1 MPVGSVTM
9 GGGGSAW
16 IELDD
21 IMSRAA
27 VSRTA
32 TALVVVVVLAA
43 LCQLL
48 VLCRKVVLK
57 LAAKANMVGWQSN
70 NDGPGLSPTKESPR
84 RDPRPS
90 TECREP
96 PMNPLA
102 FTSHVGGSFNC
113 RER

>member
-32 TALVVVVVLAA
+32 TALVVVVVLADVH
-43 LCQLL
+43 QLL
-48 VLCRKVVLK
+48 ILCRKVVLK
-57 LAAKANMVGWQSN
+57 LAAKANIFGWQSN
-70 NDGPGLSPTKESPR
+70 NDAPGLSPTKESPR
-84 RDPRPS
+84 STTIHRMPR
-90 TECREP
+90 
-96 PMNPLA
+96 
-102 FTSHVGGSFNC
+102 TSDESFGVHISC
-113 RER
+113 GRIFQLS